1 MSTQPSFDDGVGD
14 IDLTAAEYVVGVLD
28 ANARRLARERIERDP
43 AFAAEVARWESWFSP
58 WLQSIAP
65 VEPPESTWSRVR
77 AALWQHEL
85 PERNPRIAPTVP
97 PSLWNRLG
105 FWRGVAAGGFAVA
118 LASIT
123 ALLLTVRQ
131 APVAPPIPPAPV
143 VVAPP
148 PVAAPM
154 VVSLR
159 HDDGTT
165 AYTATVDPARGT
177 VVLVPVRLEGDPT
190 LSPELWLIP
199 EGGKPHSLGMIR
211 RGEAMVVNIPAE
223 LRSAAS
229 TNGLLAISLEPAGSQ
244 AHEAPTGPV
253 VAKGNV
259 VRL

>member
-1 MSTQPSFDDGVGD
+1 MSTQPSFDDGVDD
-14 IDLTAAEYVVGVLD
+14 IDLTAAEFVLGVLD
-28 ANARRLARERIERDP
+28 ADARRLALERIQRDP
-43 AFAAEVARWESWFSP
+43 AFAAEVMRWESWFSP

-65 VEPPESTWSRVR
+65 VEPPASTWPRVR

-85 PERNPRIAPTVP
+85 PERGPRIAPTVP
-97 PSLWNRLG
+97 PSLWNRIG

-118 LASIT
+118 VASVT

-131 APVAPPIPPAPV
+131 VPVAPPTTPTPV

-148 PVAAPM
+148 PAAAPM

-177 VVLVPVRLEGDPT
+177 VLLVPVRLEGDPT

-199 EGGKPHSLGMIR
+199 EGDKPHSLGMIR
-211 RGEAMVVNIPAE
+211 RDAAMVVNIPAN
-223 LRSAAS
+223 LRSAANA
-229 TNGLLAISLEPAGSQ
+229 NGLLAISLEPAGSQ